1 MEVSSSQRR
10 ASNSSTTTLDSDTS
24 VEENLNGSPKAS
36 GDDDI
41 EVIRS
46 YPTRSRVTIPEPE
59 KKPIDVSDDEPWL
72 NEMRE
77 QFWHSILD
85 VLPKEEE
92 FDLELGGKFL
102 LLKYLLERCTEIG
115 DKVIVFARSLLTLN
129 YIEKLLRHW
138 HEQNAEEYETQRQY
152 REYLSST
159 NETVIQKPVQWQ
171 RDTDYFRMDGQT
183 EVTARKRYTKIFNN
197 LSNTRARLFLIS
209 TLAGGIGINL
219 VGSNRVIVFDASWN
233 PRYENDPFREF

>member
-1 MEVSSSQRR
+1 M
-10 ASNSSTTTLDSDTS
+10 
-24 VEENLNGSPKAS
+24 
-36 GDDDI
+36 
-41 EVIRS
+41 
-46 YPTRSRVTIPEPE
+46 TIPDVE
-59 KKPIDVSDDEPWL
+59 KKSPDVSDDEPWL

-85 VLPKEEE
+85 VLPNEDE
-92 FDLELGGKFL
+92 FNLELGGKFL

-129 YIEKLLRHW
+129 YIEKLLQHW
-138 HEQNAEEYETQRQY
+138 HEQNAEEY
-152 REYLSST
+152 REYLSSMNDT
-159 NETVIQKPVQWQ
+159 TIQQPIQWQ
-171 RDTDYFRMDGQT
+171 RDADYFRMDGQT

-233 PRYENDPFREF
+233 PR